1 MTRRRFRG
9 NVGGTSCLLGGRNER
24 LGWELGGAK
33 TPGSRNPRLSHT
45 QTPLSRHPRLS
56 RTQTPLSR
64 NLRLS
69 NHC

>member
-1 MTRRRFRG
+1 MTRRRFG
-9 NVGGTSCLLGGRNER
+9 GDAGGTSRLLGGRNER

-33 TPGSRNPRLSHT
+33 TPGSRNPRLS
-45 QTPLSRHPRLS
+45 

-64 NLRLS
+64 NPRLS

>member
-33 TPGSRNPRLSHT
+33 TPLSRN
-45 QTPLSRHPRLS
+45 PRLS